1 VDDDLVADGKA
12 IRLETTG
19 RRSGSAVVVTV
30 GFVERA
36 DGSLVV
42 AAGDREAAWTLN
54 LLADPA
60 CRVTLRDD
68 TFAAHARELEG
79 PDRNRAIRDLILR
92 YGTPSERLGSGPAFV
107 LQPVETPPSEAS
119 RRSR

>member
-1 VDDDLVADGKA
+1 MDDDLVEDGKV
-12 IRLETTG
+12 IRLETVG
-19 RRSGSAVVVTV
+19 RRSGSPVVVTV

-36 DGSLVV
+36 DGTIVV
-42 AAGDREAAWTLN
+42 AAGDREAAWALN
-54 LLADPA
+54 LLAEPA
-60 CRVTLRDD
+60 CRVTLRGA
-68 TFAAHARELEG
+68 TFEAEARELEG
-79 PDRNRAIRDLILR
+79 AERSGAVRDLILR

>member
-1 VDDDLVADGKA
+1 MDDDLVADGKV
-12 IRLETTG
+12 IRLETLG
-19 RRSGSAVVVTV
+19 RRSGAPVDVTV
-30 GFVERA
+30 EFVERG
-36 DGSLVV
+36 DGTLVV
-42 AAGDREAAWTLN
+42 AAGDRDAAWALN

-68 TFAAHARELEG
+68 TFAAEARELVG
-79 PDRNRAIRDLILR
+79 PERNGAIRDLILR

-107 LQPVETPPSEAS
+107 LQPVDTPPSEAS